1 MGLFGQWPAAS
12 FVRQA
17 AAALPPYGTDGRG
30 NPQSTDCQST
40 VTAGQSIDAAI
51 GKAAAGAVV
60 CVKAGDYSG
69 QTVHLNRSK
78 VTVRSNGVAK
88 IKNAVVTGAG
98 TTLDGFTVVGAAYLN
113 PEAGI
118 DFAGSDQKI
127 VHNLVNGRQL
137 AYGIRCDPCHR
148 STVSR
153 NTVTNLQNYGLFVGA
168 GAGAQITWNNVYDL
182 HADRV
187 NDLDV
192 DGVRFLGAHTIRN
205 NYIHDINQFKSKPDS
220 TGDTPHTDC
229 FQTYDTGRKFSG
241 TVIEANI
248 CVRVSRQCLI
258 AQNDTAKTYEISGI
272 VFRDNICETY
282 DSQGIN
288 LGSLKG
294 VRIENN
300 LVLSGF
306 QYQVVSLEEQDTG
319 LANTDTTIIN
329 NILVRAK
336 SDAFTYERIGK
347 TTNEKFLNN
356 LEMLDTSIVP
366 RDAAF
371 QQTRGPYAAFRTSD
385 FTSYRAYIARLAVL
399 DRGVPGNTSPTDLA
413 GRPRVAGPA
422 TDLGPYELGACGRQ
436 C

>member
-1 MGLFGQWPAAS
+1 MTSPGVGSRVGRGLIGLVVAAALGLFGQWPAAS

-168 GAGAQITWNNVYDL
+168 GAGAQIHL
-182 HADRV
+182 EQRLRPARRP
-187 NDLDV
+187 
-192 DGVRFLGAHTIRN
+192 GQR
-205 NYIHDINQFKSKPDS
+205 S
-220 TGDTPHTDC
+220 
-229 FQTYDTGRKFSG
+229 GRGRRAVSLARTRSG
-241 TVIEANI
+241 TTTSTTSTSSKA
-248 CVRVSRQCLI
+248 SR
-258 AQNDTAKTYEISGI
+258 TA
-272 VFRDNICETY
+272 
-282 DSQGIN
+282 
-288 LGSLKG
+288 
-294 VRIENN
+294 
-300 LVLSGF
+300 
-306 QYQVVSLEEQDTG
+306 
-319 LANTDTTIIN
+319 
-329 NILVRAK
+329 
-336 SDAFTYERIGK
+336 
-347 TTNEKFLNN
+347 
-356 LEMLDTSIVP
+356 
-366 RDAAF
+366 
-371 QQTRGPYAAFRTSD
+371 
-385 FTSYRAYIARLAVL
+385 
-399 DRGVPGNTSPTDLA
+399 
-413 GRPRVAGPA
+413 PA
-422 TDLGPYELGACGRQ
+422 TPRTRTASRRTTPAGNSPVR
-436 C
+436 

>member
-1 MGLFGQWPAAS
+1 M
-12 FVRQA
+12 
-17 AAALPPYGTDGRG
+17 
-30 NPQSTDCQST
+30 
-40 VTAGQSIDAAI
+40 
-51 GKAAAGAVV
+51 
-60 CVKAGDYSG
+60 
-69 QTVHLNRSK
+69 
-78 VTVRSNGVAK
+78 
-88 IKNAVVTGAG
+88 
-98 TTLDGFTVVGAAYLN
+98 
-113 PEAGI
+113 
-118 DFAGSDQKI
+118 
-127 VHNLVNGRQL
+127 
-137 AYGIRCDPCHR
+137 
-148 STVSR
+148 
-153 NTVTNLQNYGLFVGA
+153 
-168 GAGAQITWNNVYDL
+168 
-182 HADRV
+182 
-187 NDLDV
+187 
-192 DGVRFLGAHTIRN
+192 
-205 NYIHDINQFKSKPDS
+205 
-220 TGDTPHTDC
+220 
-229 FQTYDTGRKFSG
+229 
-241 TVIEANI
+241 IEANI